1 MDPITINIF
10 GVPGYILLWII
21 TLIAFG
27 LFGNRIIALIKLL
40 LRARP
45 ENRFDNIGK
54 RIRYLITFVL
64 GQRRLLHEY
73 VIGVAHFLIF
83 WGFMLFAGT
92 FGWNLL
98 KGLFPFLPIPYADEI
113 GIIRIFL
120 VVFSL
125 LVLVSLV
132 FAVIRRIFFPP
143 PHLQQTWDAFVILI
157 LISLVVLTTLFGIGF
172 RAVTV
177 GPVEASLNPADNL
190 LYLVFSGVPIDS
202 AQGWH
207 HMMFW
212 MHLLVVLGFLAYLP
226 YSKHLHLLASPFSV
240 FFANVDRAGSLDV
253 PGSKDETSAGASRWD
268 EFTWRQLFNTFAC
281 AECGRCDRV
290 CPALTSGYELSPRM
304 IVHHLKEHLME
315 AGLRSKDDKTSEG
328 DGSSPL
334 IGKTVSEAELWAC
347 TTCYAC
353 MERCPVLNEHIPL
366 IVNMRRYLVAQGSVD
381 TTLQDVLTKMSR
393 YGNSLG
399 QSDRMRAKW
408 TQGLDF
414 KIKDVRK
421 EPVEYLWF
429 VGDYASYD
437 PRIQNITR
445 TTAKVFQKAGLDFG
459 ILFEG
464 ERNSGND
471 VRRIGEEGL
480 FESLKEKNLQV
491 IGKAQFKKIVTTDP
505 HTYNTLKNE
514 YGLNGGSNDNDRI
527 PSNGKSVQVLHYTE
541 LFDQLIRE
549 GKLRFDRKLS
559 YAVTYHD
566 PCYLGRYNGIYDAP
580 RRVLKA
586 IGTRLVEMPRNRSR
600 SYCCGAGGGRIWMSE
615 LSERTPSEI
624 PSPKGVLRTEE
635 DQTGVIER
643 PAENR
648 IREAVSL
655 QGVQTLVAS
664 CPKDIVM
671 FQDALKTTGNE
682 GKLSIKDISDLL
694 YEAIEIVSND

>member
-1 MDPITINIF
+1 MIIEMDPVTINIF
-10 GVPGYILLWII
+10 GVSGYILLWII

-27 LFGNRIIALIKLL
+27 LFGKRIIAFIKLL
-40 LRARP
+40 LRAHP
-45 ENRFDNIGK
+45 ENRFDQLGK

-64 GQRRLLHEY
+64 GQKRLLHEY
-73 VIGVAHFLIF
+73 VIGIAHFIIF
-83 WGFMLFAGT
+83 WGFILFAGT

-113 GIIRIFL
+113 GIIRIFFL
-120 VVFSL
+120 VFSL

-132 FAVIRRIFFPP
+132 FAVIRRAFFPP
-143 PHLQQTWDAFVILI
+143 PHLQQSLDAFII
-157 LISLVVLTTLFGIGF
+157 ITLISLVVLSTLFGIGF

-177 GPVEASLNPADNL
+177 GQMEASLNPADNL
-190 LYLVFSGVPIDS
+190 LYKIFLGIPIDS

-240 FFANVDRAGSLDV
+240 FFANIDRAGSLDV
-253 PGSKDETSAGASRWD
+253 PGSKNETSAGASRWD

-328 DGSSPL
+328 DGLSPL
-334 IGKTVSEAELWAC
+334 IGKTVSVAELWAC

-353 MERCPVLNEHIPL
+353 MERCPVFNEHIPL

-393 YGNSLG
+393 YWNSLG
-399 QSDRMRAKW
+399 QSDRVRAKW

-414 KIKDVRK
+414 KIKDARK
-421 EPVEYLWF
+421 EQVEYLWF

-480 FESLKEKNLQV
+480 FEILKEKNMQALE
-491 IGKAQFKKIVTTDP
+491 KAQFKMIVTTDP

-514 YGLNGGSNDNDRI
+514 YGLNGTYQI
-527 PSNGKSVQVLHYTE
+527 KHYTE
-541 LFDQLIRE
+541 VLDKLIQQ
-549 GKLRFDRKLS
+549 GKLRISKRLNQT
-559 YAVTYHD
+559 VTYHD
-566 PCYLGRYNGIYDAP
+566 SCYLGRYNGIYDAP
-580 RRVLKA
+580 RRVLKTV
-586 IGTRLVEMPRNRSR
+586 GTKLVEMPRNRSK
-600 SYCCGAGGGRIWMSE
+600 SYCCGAGGGRIWMSDQPGIK
-615 LSERTPSEI
+615 ERPSE
-624 PSPKGVLRTEE
+624 S
-635 DQTGVIER
+635 
-643 PAENR
+643 R

-655 QGVQTLVAS
+655 RGVQALVVS

-682 GKLSIKDISDLL
+682 EKLSVKDISDLL
-694 YEAIEIVSND
+694 CEAIE

>member
-1 MDPITINIF
+1 MIIEMDPVTINIF
-10 GVPGYILLWII
+10 GIPGYILLWVMA
-21 TLIAFG
+21 LIAFG
-27 LFGNRIIALIKLL
+27 LFGKRIIAFIKLL

-45 ENRFDNIGK
+45 ENRFDQLGK

-73 VIGVAHFLIF
+73 DIGIAHFIIF
-83 WGFMLFAGT
+83 WGFILFAGT

-98 KGLFPFLPIPYADEI
+98 KGLFPFLSIPYADEI
-113 GIIRIFL
+113 GIIRIFFL
-120 VVFSL
+120 VFSL

-132 FAVIRRIFFPP
+132 FAIIRRAFFPP
-143 PHLQQTWDAFVILI
+143 PHLQQSLDAFII
-157 LISLVVLTTLFGIGF
+157 ITLISLVVLSTLFGIGF
-172 RAVTV
+172 RAVAV
-177 GPVEASLNPADNL
+177 GQMEASLNPADNL
-190 LYLVFSGVPIDS
+190 LYKIFLGIPDDS
-202 AQGWH
+202 AQRFH
-207 HMMFW
+207 HLMFW
-212 MHLLVVLGFLAYLP
+212 MHQLVVLGFLAYLP

-240 FFANVDRAGSLDV
+240 FFANVDRAGNLDV
-253 PGSKDETSAGASRWD
+253 HESREETSAGASRWD

-304 IVHHLKEHLME
+304 IVHHLKEHLLE
-315 AGLRSKDDKTSEG
+315 AGLKSKGDKASKS

-334 IGKTVSEAELWAC
+334 IGETVSAAELWAC
-347 TTCYAC
+347 ATCYAC

-414 KIKDVRK
+414 KIKDARK
-421 EPVEYLWF
+421 ETVEYLWF

-437 PRIQNITR
+437 TRIQDITR
-445 TTAKVFQKAGLDFG
+445 MTAKIFQNAGLEFG
-459 ILFEG
+459 ILYEG

-480 FESLKEKNLQV
+480 FEILKEKNLQA

-514 YGLNGGSNDNDRI
+514 YGLNGTYEI
-527 PSNGKSVQVLHYTE
+527 KHYTE
-541 LFDQLIRE
+541 VLDKLIQQ
-549 GKLRFDRKLS
+549 GKLRISKRLNQT
-559 YAVTYHD
+559 VTYHD
-566 PCYLGRYNGIYDAP
+566 PCYLGRYNGVYDAP

-586 IGTRLVEMPRNRSR
+586 IGTRLVEMPRNRSK
-600 SYCCGAGGGRIWMSE
+600 SYCCGAGGGRIWMS
-615 LSERTPSEI
+615 
-624 PSPKGVLRTEE
+624 
-635 DQTGVIER
+635 DQPGIKER

-655 QGVQTLVAS
+655 QGVQALVVS